1 MLESGTFEAA
11 MPAMSP
17 RQRLSNERR
26 AQILE
31 AAALTI
37 ARRGLPD
44 TRVADIASAAGT
56 SPALV
61 LYYFGSKDRLLAE
74 ALTYAE
80 DRFYARVSDD
90 LAEIPSARERLI
102 RVIELS
108 CSSNGDTWADDFR
121 GEALLWLELWARS
134 PRDPDVARNRLALDR
149 RWRDTLVGIVKDGRA
164 RGEFAAVD
172 PEDFAIRLAALMDG
186 LSIKAVLEDPDVPVA
201 RMREMCLRTAADEL
215 GFAADRSS

>member
-1 MLESGTFEAA
+1 
-11 MPAMSP
+11 MSP
-17 RQRLSNERR
+17 RRRLSSERR

-31 AAALTI
+31 AAAHTI

-61 LYYFGSKDRLLAE
+61 LYYFVSKDRLLGE

-80 DRFYARVSDD
+80 ERFYGRVSEE
-90 LAEIPSARERLI
+90 LAEIVSARERLI

-108 CSSNGDTWADDFR
+108 CSSDGDTWADDFR
-121 GEALLWLELWARS
+121 GETLLWLELWARS
-134 PRDPDVARNRLALDR
+134 PRDPDVASNRAALDR
-149 RWRDTLVGIVKDGRA
+149 RWRDTLVDIVKDGVA
-164 RGEFAAVD
+164 RGEFGAVD

-186 LSIKAVLEDPDVPVA
+186 LSVKVVLEDPDVPVE
-201 RMREMCLRTAADEL
+201 RMRAMCLRMAATEL
-215 GFAADRSS
+215 GYGFGSGP